1 MAKMK
6 FRIDVYLKDIVVY
19 HELVARKLRMAQRQ
33 LRQASTVEE
42 YQQIG
47 ILLRDAW
54 IEFCKKIFSLDLVP
68 EGETPPGRSDA
79 KAMLSFAL
87 AQWPYF
93 TDKLKKLCNT
103 LIDLANE
110 IQHRR
115 SIDEL
120 TTEWCLLNTAMAM
133 ALLLELDRQHDGR
146 ASRRYYTCPNC
157 GSLNLTV
164 TKDREADFDGPGPE
178 YESWECGDCGWQHY
192 IFLG

>member
-1 MAKMK
+1 MK
-6 FRIDVYLKDIVVY
+6 FRIDVYLKNIVVY

-33 LRQASTVEE
+33 LRRASTVEE
-42 YQQIG
+42 YQQVG

-54 IEFCKKIFSLDLVP
+54 IEFSKKIFSPDFVP
-68 EGETPPGRSDA
+68 EGEAPPGRSDA
-79 KAMLSFAL
+79 KAMLSLAV
-87 AQWPYF
+87 AQWPDF

-110 IQHRR
+110 IQHRT

-120 TTEWCLLNTAMAM
+120 TTEWCLLNTAIAM
-133 ALLLELDRQHDGR
+133 SLLLELDCQHDGR

-164 TKDREADFDGPGPE
+164 TKDREVNFDGPGPE
-178 YESWECGDCGWQHY
+178 YESWECGDCDWQHFIY
-192 IFLG
+192 LG

>member
-1 MAKMK
+1 MK
-6 FRIDVYLKDIVVY
+6 FRIDVYLKNIVVY

-33 LRQASTVEE
+33 LRRASTVEE

-54 IEFCKKIFSLDLVP
+54 IEFSKKIFSLDLVP
-68 EGETPPGRSDA
+68 EGEAPPGRSDA

-87 AQWPYF
+87 VQWPHF

-133 ALLLELDRQHDGR
+133 ALLLELDRQHAGR
-146 ASRRYYTCPNC
+146 TSRRYYTCPNC

-164 TKDREADFDGPGPE
+164 TRDREVDFDGPGPE
-178 YESWECGDCGWQHY
+178 YESWECGDCEWQHY
-192 IFLG
+192 ILLG